1 MIIEMSK
8 GYQISIPAKIRN
20 ELGWKPGTKL
30 EVHRE
35 KKGAIIREI
44 EAPTFAEI
52 QAMTRHITQRYSVEE
67 IKAMGRDR

>member
-1 MIIEMSK
+1 MSK

-30 EVHRE
+30 EVQRE
-35 KKGAIIREI
+35 GTSASIKEI

-52 QAMTRHITQRYSVEE
+52 RAMSKHITHTYSVEE
-67 IKAMGRDR
+67 IKALGRDR